1 MNRLLASI
9 KKEFLVL
16 IRDIAGLGLIF
27 LMPGVLV
34 LVMTLIQD
42 ASFRK
47 LNETKIVLLY
57 CDRDHDT
64 LGVQVM
70 RGLTETRYFE
80 VVSSLKNQELD
91 EKAVLGQVAQG
102 NFQIGIVIRE
112 GSTDAIRQRGQQMA
126 QQTLLGPDNP
136 TVIDTNLKARI
147 VIYYDPAMKNSFRL
161 TVRNALENFT
171 SKIEAGIMFKA
182 LSDELANYLPEPP
195 SPVQGA
201 GSSIAYEEIYATD
214 AYTDIIPNSVQ
225 HNVPAW
231 TIFAMFF
238 IIIPLT
244 GNLIREKESGLAT
257 RLKVMPGNQFQIL
270 GAKVIVYMIVGMIQF
285 ILMLLLGMFLLPLFD
300 LPSLALGHEKT
311 ALFLMALATT
321 LAATG
326 YSVLVGTI
334 ARTHDQ
340 AAVFGMVSV
349 IILAAIGGIWVPVFM
364 MPNLMQA
371 ASIISPLNWSLD
383 GFYDILLRGS
393 GIRGILGN
401 LCALVTFFAVNLVIA
416 IWVNGRKTRV

>member
-1 MNRLLASI
+1 MNRLLATI
-9 KKEFLVL
+9 KKEFLILV
-16 IRDIAGLGLIF
+16 RDWAGLGLIF
-27 LMPGVLV
+27 LMPLILV

-47 LNETKIVLLY
+47 LNETKITLLY
-57 CDRDHDT
+57 LDEDRDT
-64 LGVQVM
+64 LGLQVEL
-70 RGLTETRYFE
+70 GLVNTEYFE
-80 VVSSLKNQELD
+80 VVSSLEGQVLD
-91 EKAVLGQVAQG
+91 EEAVLGQVAKG
-102 NFQIGIVIRE
+102 NFQIGIIIRK
-112 GSTDAIRQRGQQMA
+112 GSTEAIRARGQHMV
-126 QQTLLGPDNP
+126 QQTILGPDAP
-136 TVIDTNLKARI
+136 AVSDTTMKARI
-147 VIYYDPAMKNSFRL
+147 IIYYDPAMKNSFRL

-171 SKIEAGIMFKA
+171 SKIEAGIMFQA
-182 LSDELANYLPEPP
+182 LSAELAQYLTETPAQVSNPA
-195 SPVQGA
+195 SNI
-201 GSSIAYEEIYATD
+201 SYEEIYATD
-214 AYTDIIPNSVQ
+214 AYTEIIPNSVQ

-244 GNLIREKESGLAT
+244 GNLIKERESGLAN
-257 RLKVMPGNQFQIL
+257 RLLTMPGNQFQSL
-270 GAKVIVYMIVGMIQF
+270 GAKVIVYLMVGMVQF
-285 ILMLLLGMFLLPLFD
+285 TLMLLLGMFILPQFD
-300 LPSLALGHEKT
+300 LPSLLLGPEKS

-371 ASIISPLNWSLD
+371 ASIVSPLNWSLD
-383 GFYDILLRGS
+383 GFYNILLRG
-393 GIRGILGN
+393 GGLKEIAGN
-401 LCALVTFFAVNLVIA
+401 FTALIAFFTVNLAVA
-416 IWVNGRKTRV
+416 IWISSRKVRI